1 VYLDNLRQKNYCLSE
16 HTRYSRPFITRYLQ
30 VPGLPVG
37 PGEPWERIL
46 AGPGMDF
53 FLKIPVGKDPGNLQ
67 VHPCSALGWLQ
78 RREQQE
84 VSRKLELLPR
94 LARPEIMA

>member
-1 VYLDNLRQKNYCLSE
+1 MYLGSLKQKNYCFSE
-16 HTRYSRPFITRYLQ
+16 HTRSSRPFMTRYLQ
-30 VPGLPVG
+30 VPGLPVDLQPAGILPVG

-67 VHPCSALGWLQ
+67 VHPCSALG
-78 RREQQE
+78 
-84 VSRKLELLPR
+84 V
-94 LARPEIMA
+94 